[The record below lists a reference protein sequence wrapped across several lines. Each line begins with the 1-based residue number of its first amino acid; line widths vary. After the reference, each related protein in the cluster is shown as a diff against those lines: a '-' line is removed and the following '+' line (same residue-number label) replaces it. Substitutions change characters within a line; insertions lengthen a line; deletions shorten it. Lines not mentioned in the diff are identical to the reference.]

1 MDKHKC
7 TTCGEIGS
15 MEFAPEWDVEGYL
28 YYRCNCCGKMLAKRI
43 NPMREYQ
50 QRELDELIEYLTRY
64 KGE

>member
-1 MDKHKC
+1 MRREKC
-7 TTCGEIGS
+7 SKCGQVDS
-15 MEFAPEWDVEGYL
+15 FEFAPEWDKVNCL
-28 YYRCNCCGKMLAKRI
+28 HYRCSYCGNMMAKRI